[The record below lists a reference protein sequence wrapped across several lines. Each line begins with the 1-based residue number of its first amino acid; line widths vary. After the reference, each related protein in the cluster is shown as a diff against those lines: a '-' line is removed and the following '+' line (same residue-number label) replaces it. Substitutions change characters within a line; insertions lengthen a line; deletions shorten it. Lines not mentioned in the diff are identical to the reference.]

1 MKSKNGRSLLLN
13 GLPYAATPGGFSIRG
28 GVLGYPQG
36 YLCGNSRKRV
46 VYKPTWTI
54 AAVIGQAYTRRT
66 ALSASERSGQRST
79 TVGLPEALRSKLRL
93 VSAVI

>member
-28 GVLGYPQG
+28 GVLGYPAW

-46 VYKPTWTI
+46 VYKLNDNYGNRAGIYPENR
-54 AAVIGQAYTRRT
+54 A
-66 ALSASERSGQRST
+66 ER
-79 TVGLPEALRSKLRL
+79 V
-93 VSAVI
+93 